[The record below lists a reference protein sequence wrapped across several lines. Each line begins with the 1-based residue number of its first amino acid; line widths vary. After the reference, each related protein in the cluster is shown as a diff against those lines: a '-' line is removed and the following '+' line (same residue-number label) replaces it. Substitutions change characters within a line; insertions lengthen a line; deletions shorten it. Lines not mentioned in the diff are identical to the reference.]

1 MKVLISVPSFDH
13 VHADFA
19 FSLAAMLG
27 KLQHDSLRRPLP
39 ISLHNPRSTLIFHA
53 RNLGAQA
60 ALDSGATHLL
70 FLDSDMT
77 FPPDTLT
84 RLASHAVP
92 IVGADYVRRVP
103 PHTLCGTA
111 SGEPMKAGLRPMIS
125 LPFGCILIKTEVLR
139 EMERPWFQYREG
151 ITDADTLSEDTGWCN
166 QARRLGHTIHCDP
179 RLEVGHVGSKVFTP
193 KDTVQP

>member
-60 ALDSGATHLL
+60 ALDAGATHLL

-111 SGEPMKAGLRPMIS
+111 SGEPMRGALRPMLS
-125 LPFGCILIKTEVLR
+125 LPFGCILIKREVL
-139 EMERPWFQYREG
+139 EGMFPPWFQYREG
-151 ITDADTLSEDTGWCN
+151 LTDADTLSEDTGFCVL
-166 QARRLGHTIHCDP
+166 ARRAGHTIHCDP
-179 RLEVGHVGSKVFTP
+179 RLEVGHVGSKVFTT